1 MVLSSGQ
8 RTGFAIC
15 LVLTILLVG
24 LHFAGNPIFIQLLAQ
39 AMFTTT
45 MPIISESSS
54 VRTATPIIQ
63 TKTLISLLPS

>member
-1 MVLSSGQ
+1 MVLSSGE

-24 LHFAGNPIFIQLLAQ
+24 LHFSGNPTIIQLLAQ
-39 AMFTTT
+39 ATFTTT
-45 MPIISESSS
+45 IPIITELSS
-54 VRTATPIIQ
+54 VQTATPITQ